1 MFARVNDIFIN
12 KHPYVYK
19 TLTWLSK
26 RVDMKETKR
35 KYLFLTWCKSGLHEL
50 ICELLSKWLSYFLLL
65 RSNMIISS
73 QKAFI
78 SYRNFDILQAQQ
90 CETWKI
96 TPVNFCSMNSFQISK
111 LNIIEF
117 RCHFVYIWNQ
127 INDYWDCLSI
137 TYGIYS
143 HVRMRLNFLA

>member
-19 TLTWLSK
+19 TLTWLSR

-35 KYLFLTWCKSGLHEL
+35 KYLFLTWYKSGLHEL

-90 CETWKI
+90 CKTWKNNASQLLLNEFFS
-96 TPVNFCSMNSFQISK
+96 NFKTKHNWISLPFCVYLK
-111 LNIIEF
+111 LNKWLFEYYVW
-117 RCHFVYIWNQ
+117 H
-127 INDYWDCLSI
+127 L
-137 TYGIYS
+137 
-143 HVRMRLNFLA
+143 